1 MLPKKEMK
9 EKSKGGTYMDYIKYL
24 RNMVG
29 HEKVIMV
36 SAEVIVFDRENRI
49 LLQKRTDNGYWG
61 HPGGFMELGET
72 IQDTARREVFEETGL
87 ELGKLEFFDIH
98 SGPKYER
105 TLSNGDQV
113 SVFKVLFTCYE
124 FEGELL
130 ESSSESLNNHFFS
143 LENLPEKLVPQHKE
157 IFKSLLSH
165 KKPPNIN

>member
-9 EKSKGGTYMDYIKYL
+9 EKNKGGTYMDYINYL

-36 SAEVIVFDRENRI
+36 SAGVIVFDRENRI

-98 SGPKYER
+98 SGLNTKEHFQMAIKFPCSK
-105 TLSNGDQV
+105 
-113 SVFKVLFTCYE
+113 FC
-124 FEGELL
+124 
-130 ESSSESLNNHFFS
+130 SLVMN
-143 LENLPEKLVPQHKE
+143 LKENY
-157 IFKSLLSH
+157 
-165 KKPPNIN
+165 